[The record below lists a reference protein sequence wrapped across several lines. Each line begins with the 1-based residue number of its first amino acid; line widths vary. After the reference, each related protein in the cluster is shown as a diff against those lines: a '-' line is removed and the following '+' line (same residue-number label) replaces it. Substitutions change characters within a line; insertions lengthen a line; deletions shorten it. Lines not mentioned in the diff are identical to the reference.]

1 MGGRKTGGGWRS
13 GETGVECRCL
23 GVAWSSGVVLYGP
36 MQSRGVTLVLYAVSR
51 PRDLQ
56 FSPVD
61 PSTPPD
67 RPSRPLGLNARPSRQ
82 D

>member
-36 MQSRGVTLVLYAVSR
+36 MQSRGVA
-51 PRDLQ
+51 P
-56 FSPVD
+56 
-61 PSTPPD
+61 
-67 RPSRPLGLNARPSRQ
+67 RPLRGEQTKRPAIFAC
-82 D
+82 